1 MAQAKR
7 IRELSAAEA
16 ELMNVTSANGE
27 ALQALVGVMRSR
39 PGMDPRWIDIGQ
51 THLQQ
56 GLMALRR
63 AVARPEVF

>member
-1 MAQAKR
+1 MAQAKH
-7 IRELSAAEA
+7 IRELTEAEA
-16 ELMNVTSANGE
+16 ELMDVVSAQGDALAALLE
-27 ALQALVGVMRSR
+27 AMKAMPEL
-39 PGMDPRWIDIGQ
+39 DPRWVMIGQ

>member
-1 MAQAKR
+1 MAQAKH
-7 IRELSAAEA
+7 IRELDAAEA
-16 ELMNVTSANGE
+16 ELMNVISAHGE
-27 ALQALVGVMRSR
+27 ALQALVGVMRER
-39 PGMDPRWIDIGQ
+39 PGMDGRWIGIGQ